1 MVEDRFKS
9 IDDILDLAETLPD
22 VSTAE
27 ELSYLLKQLTKRGNS
42 KLANYI
48 LIFNMGT
55 AKNCPN
61 MGTERCQASDGDDC
75 YAARDEKRYPH
86 TTPQYRDKQQLLWD
100 SVTGEMFANAI
111 LHILDRSRSNT
122 EYLRFNESGD
132 FRHKADM
139 ERAETV
145 ARILKEEA
153 GITVYTYTASS
164 FLDFSETEYLTV
176 NASNPEVEGADNYF
190 NVTDTRLDTDASEY
204 ETLPEE
210 GIPNGAFE
218 CPGECGPCRACM
230 HKGGTDVIYEELR
243 V

>member
-9 IDDILDLAETLPD
+9 IDDIHDLAAKLPE
-22 VSTAE
+22 VTNPK
-27 ELSYLLKQLTKRGNS
+27 ELSYLLKRLTKRGNS

-48 LIFNMGT
+48 LVFNMGT

-61 MGTERCQASDGDDC
+61 MGTERCQASEGDDC
-75 YAARDEKRYPH
+75 YASRAETRYPH

-100 SVTGEMFANAI
+100 SVTGEMFAYAI
-111 LHILDRSRSNT
+111 LEILERSRNDI

-153 GITVYTYTASS
+153 DITAYTYTASS
-164 FLDFSETEYLTV
+164 FLDFSDMEYLTV
-176 NASNPEVEGADNYF
+176 NASNPDVEGADNYF
-190 NVTDTRLDTDASEY
+190 NVVSERNDTPVSEFD
-204 ETLPEE
+204 ELPEDS
-210 GIPNGAFE
+210 IPKGAFE

-230 HKGGTDVIYEELR
+230 HKGGSDMIYEELR